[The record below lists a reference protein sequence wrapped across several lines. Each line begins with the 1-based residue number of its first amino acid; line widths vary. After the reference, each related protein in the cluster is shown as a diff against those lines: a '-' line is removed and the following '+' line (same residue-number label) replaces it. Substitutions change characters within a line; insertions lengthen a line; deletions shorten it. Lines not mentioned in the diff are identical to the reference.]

1 MAASGHFEFCALP
14 RVAQT
19 FKRGVAAYFVTNTLK
34 YQKKASNFV
43 TRGLV
48 TEFMILPL
56 LHVIHYCYDNERNC
70 TQEQATINLIFPMN
84 VKTLFGH
91 SYLLHC
97 IDVV

>member
-56 LHVIHYCYDNERNC
+56 LFI
-70 TQEQATINLIFPMN
+70 TIEWEG
-84 VKTLFGH
+84 LFQLSGKKK
-91 SYLLHC
+91 
-97 IDVV
+97 

>member
-56 LHVIHYCYDNERNC
+56 LYLEKYLRYM
-70 TQEQATINLIFPMN
+70 NLECRFLISRRKM
-84 VKTLFGH
+84 
-91 SYLLHC
+91 SQS
-97 IDVV
+97 VVSIL

>member
-34 YQKKASNFV
+34 YQKQASNFV
-43 TRGLV
+43 TRGGLV

-56 LHVIHYCYDNERNC
+56 LHIITDFQGLIRVYG
-70 TQEQATINLIFPMN
+70 INTVFPA
-84 VKTLFGH
+84 LFMV
-91 SYLLHC
+91 S
-97 IDVV
+97 V

>member
-56 LHVIHYCYDNERNC
+56 LILDIRSYKTMPKKIHV
-70 TQEQATINLIFPMN
+70 PMN
-84 VKTLFGH
+84 QIVPNFFF
-91 SYLLHC
+91 
-97 IDVV
+97 